1 VRILRRDQEIHDISS
16 QGMLYLAVVVIV
28 FLVFALGGVRHWFEG
43 ASVTPTRASTVDVY
57 RSP

>member
-1 VRILRRDQEIHDISS
+1 
-16 QGMLYLAVVVIV
+16 MLYLAVVVIV